1 MTAVSS
7 TDFAYRKSLAAS
19 KTYFGTLVGLVAF
32 KGPPEASVDSYLP
45 GSRKASG

>member
-7 TDFAYRKSLAAS
+7 TDFAYRKSLADS

-32 KGPPEASVDSYLP
+32 KDPLKASVDSYLP